1 MDEQRAPYVGLL
13 PRFSPIPETRGF
25 CDIFNPRNPGVF
37 FQETP
42 GFLNKFTLKIALNL
56 YDI

>member
-1 MDEQRAPYVGLL
+1 MILGLL
-13 PRFSPIPETRGF
+13 PRFPPIPETRGF
-25 CDIFNPRNPGVF
+25 CDIFNPRNPGIF